1 MEVGGGGV
9 KTVFGN
15 SLVTKFATGST
26 SVLLPNGTPLPHC
39 FFLVRAAE
47 VATVL
52 GVWAGSR
59 SGSEPTLSGKHQIP
73 NEIPVVLLGYHL

>member
-26 SVLLPNGTPLPHC
+26 SVYFRMALLCPIA
-39 FFLVRAAE
+39 FFWSELAE

-73 NEIPVVLLGYHL
+73 NEIPVMLLGHHL